1 MSDKLMLSA
10 VLSVLMMATYVLLGA
25 ETARTPSAYVPSAYA
40 GAEPVYTTVL
50 RLPSLGLVLARARTR
65 HILY

>member
-1 MSDKLMLSA
+1 MSDKLILSA
-10 VLSVLMMATYVLLGA
+10 VLSVLMMTAYVLLGSEAAPIRSGPAIA
-25 ETARTPSAYVPSAYA
+25 ERPAYTA
-40 GAEPVYTTVL
+40 VL

>member
-10 VLSVLMMATYVLLGA
+10 VLSVLMMTAYVLMGGEAARAPAGFADA
-25 ETARTPSAYVPSAYA
+25 ERPAYA
-40 GAEPVYTTVL
+40 AEL

>member
-10 VLSVLMMATYVLLGA
+10 VLSVLMMTAYVLLGGEAARAPSGFAIA
-25 ETARTPSAYVPSAYA
+25 ERPAYA
-40 GAEPVYTTVL
+40 AEL
-50 RLPSLGLVLARARTR
+50 RAPSLGVVLARVRTR